1 MIFEYLNF
9 ALICLVLFFLTIIF
23 SFYRSSQYKIF
34 DNKNFSK
41 NFFNNLFIG
50 NSNTITL
57 KILIRL
63 IGILSLII
71 AISGIKTGITVKPV
85 ERKGVDIVL
94 CVDVSL
100 SMDAQDI
107 KPSRID
113 KVKFE
118 LSKIV
123 DSLEGDR
130 IGVVVFSG
138 SNFLYLPLTMDYDAS
153 KLFIKSI
160 DTSMISARGTDIP
173 NAIKTSVEAF
183 DNEDDQQKM
192 IFLFTDGEDH
202 SDLSIDDI
210 SYLVNDKIDLH
221 VIGVGSSKGS
231 LVPVRSKQNSFLKDD
246 SGELVLS
253 KINLNFL
260 REISLL
266 NNGKLL
272 RISKSE
278 PISENIVAIIKKGED
293 SLISSF
299 EFSDYEH
306 KFQYPLAVAILLLM
320 ISYLISSGKRKK
332 WDL

>member
-1 MIFEYLNF
+1 MTFEYLNF
-9 ALICLVLFFLTIIF
+9 ALICLVVFFLTIIF
-23 SFYRSSQYKIF
+23 SFYRSSQYRIF

-57 KILIRL
+57 KIFLRL
-63 IGILSLII
+63 IGILILII

-85 ERKGVDIVL
+85 ERKGVDIVF

-160 DTSMISARGTDIP
+160 DTSMISSRGTDIP

-202 SDLSIDDI
+202 SDLSINDI
-210 SYLVNDKIDLH
+210 SYLVNDRIDLH
-221 VIGVGSSKGS
+221 VIGVGSSNGS
-231 LVPVRSKQNSFLKDD
+231 LIPMRNKQNSFLKDE

-266 NNGKLL
+266 DNGKLL

-278 PISENIVAIIKKGED
+278 PISENIIDIIKKGED

-320 ISYLISSGKRKK
+320 ISYLISSGKRKI
-332 WDL
+332 WDF

>member
-9 ALICLVLFFLTIIF
+9 ALICLAVFFLTIIF
-23 SFYRSSQYKIF
+23 SFYRSSKYRIF

-41 NFFNNLFIG
+41 NFFKNLFIG

-57 KILIRL
+57 KTLLRL
-63 IGILSLII
+63 IGILILII
-71 AISGIKTGITVKPV
+71 SISGIKTGITVKPV
-85 ERKGVDIVL
+85 ERKGVDIVF

-118 LSKIV
+118 LFKIV

-153 KLFIKSI
+153 KIFIKSI
-160 DTSMISARGTDIP
+160 DTSMISSRGTDIP
-173 NAIKTSVEAF
+173 NAIKTSVESF
-183 DNEDDQQKM
+183 DYEDDQQKM

-210 SYLVNDKIDLH
+210 SYLVNDRIDLH

-253 KINLNFL
+253 KININFL

-266 NNGKLL
+266 KNGKLL

-278 PISENIVAIIKKGED
+278 PISEKIIDIIKKGED

-306 KFQYPLAVAILLLM
+306 KFHYPLVVAILLLM
-320 ISYLISSGKRKK
+320 ISYLISSGKRKI
-332 WDL
+332 WDF

>member
-1 MIFEYLNF
+1 MIFEYLNY
-9 ALICLVLFFLTIIF
+9 ALACLAVLFLIMIF
-23 SFYRSSQYKIF
+23 SLYRSNQYMIF
-34 DNKNFSK
+34 DNRNFSK
-41 NFFNNLFIG
+41 KFYKNLFIG
-50 NSNTITL
+50 NSSSITIKT
-57 KILIRL
+57 IIRYL
-63 IGILSLII
+63 GILSLVI
-71 AISGIKTGITVKPV
+71 AISGIKTGISVKPV
-85 ERKGVDIVL
+85 ERKGVDIVF
-94 CVDVSL
+94 CIDVSL
-100 SMDAQDI
+100 SMDSQDI

-123 DSLEGDR
+123 DNLKGDR
-130 IGVVVFSG
+130 IGIVVFSG

-160 DTSMISARGTDIP
+160 DTSMISSRGTDIP

-183 DNEDDQQKM
+183 GDEDNQQKM

-202 SDLSIDDI
+202 SNLSIDDI
-210 SYLVNDKIDLH
+210 SYLISEKIDIH

-231 LVPVRSKQNSFLKDD
+231 LIPLRDKQNSFLKNE

-253 KINLNFL
+253 KLNLNFL
-260 REISLL
+260 REISRL
-266 NNGKLL
+266 NNGSLL

-278 PISENIVAIIKKGED
+278 PISENIIDIINKGED

-306 KFQYPLAVAILLLM
+306 KFQYPLAIAIFLLM
-320 ISYLISSGKRKK
+320 ISHLISSGKRKK
-332 WDL
+332 